1 MDSYRKR
8 LFIVIAIIVATI
20 GIVVTLALV
29 FGGGNNSTND
39 PLADQR
45 EYVDPDSGE
54 TVLDPEGK
62 TPEGLVD
69 NGLFLGFSKLLDMG
83 LTSAQYSQVQT
94 DLQSYVDTK
103 KLDGKEITQ
112 ISLIVAT
119 ISPFI
124 DSESGTK
131 IINADI
137 RINKTVAQSFSV
149 DYSGFFGTTVTIK
162 NKETGEVLFV
172 NSQTQYDNGE
182 STPEE

>member
-1 MDSYRKR
+1 MESYKKR
-8 LFIVIAIIVATI
+8 IFIIIGIVVATI
-20 GIVVTLALV
+20 GIVVTLAFV
-29 FGGGNNSTND
+29 FGGANGSSDD

-94 DLQSYVDTK
+94 DLETYVATK
-103 KLDGKEITQ
+103 KLNDKEITQ
-112 ISLIVAT
+112 ISLIVDT
-119 ISPFI
+119 ISPYI

-137 RINKTVAQSFSV
+137 RINRTAVQTFSV
-149 DYSGFFGTTVTIK
+149 DYSGFFATTVTIK
-162 NKETGEVLFV
+162 NKETGEVLYT
-172 NSQTQYDNGE
+172 NYQHQYDRGE
-182 STPEE
+182 YTPEE

>member
-1 MDSYRKR
+1 MDSYKKR
-8 LFIVIAIIVATI
+8 IIIIIAIVVATI

-29 FGGGNNSTND
+29 FGGGNNGSND

-54 TVLDPEGK
+54 TVLDPAGK

-83 LTSAQYSQVQT
+83 LTDAQYSQVQA
-94 DLQSYVDTK
+94 DLQTYVDTK
-103 KLDGKEITQ
+103 KLDGKKITQ
-112 ISLIVAT
+112 ISLIVAS

-124 DSESGTK
+124 DSETGTK

-149 DYSGFFGTTVTIK
+149 DYSGFFGTTTTIK
-162 NKETGEVLFV
+162 NKETGEVLYT
-172 NSQTQYDNGE
+172 NSQTLYDSDE
-182 STPEE
+182 AIPEE